1 MDFDL
6 AFGLS
11 SRAHGVYRYLGRTS
25 TYNSTMVYPPP
36 PPPPPPAPERKIG
49 LLLNII
55 ISFIFGLKS
64 GPQGV
69 QIFAFP
75 RLNIATKEASLKKVK
90 VRV

>member
-11 SRAHGVYRYLGRTS
+11 SRAHGVYRSTLGGSALTI
-25 TYNSTMVYPPP
+25 VPWYPPP
-36 PPPPPPAPERKIG
+36 KKNWVASEHY
-49 LLLNII
+49 NI
-55 ISFIFGLKS
+55 FTFGLKS

-75 RLNIATKEASLKKVK
+75 RLNIATKRPHS
-90 VRV
+90 RR

>member
-11 SRAHGVYRYLGRTS
+11 SRAHGVYRSTLGGPALTIVPWY
-25 TYNSTMVYPPP
+25 TPPP
-36 PPPPPPAPERKIG
+36 KKNWVASKHY
-49 LLLNII
+49 NII
-55 ISFIFGLKS
+55 YFWTKIRAS
-64 GPQGV
+64 GSSE
-69 QIFAFP
+69 FAFP